1 MDTLFQNVLTASF
14 HGSVVILAV
23 LILRPLLK
31 NTPKKF
37 LCLLWMLAF
46 LRLLMPFEIQS
57 SMSLQPEPE
66 TMVPP
71 QQIIARPAD
80 ILPTPSPV
88 VLAAPEEDTPVR
100 PDTPASEYAEP
111 EQDIQ
116 TRPDVISVTPSF
128 DWKEA
133 IPVLWLAVACC
144 FGIYTLISYLGL
156 KRKVRFAVKI
166 PGGWECEGIE
176 TAFILGFIRPQ
187 IYIPMGMSLKTRSYI
202 LSHERTHLEKGDHW
216 FKMIGFIG
224 LALHWFNPLAWLAYI
239 LLCKDIELACDERVV
254 QFMEVEERKA
264 YSAALLNCSTNR
276 SHFAACPVA
285 FGEVSVKERIRRV
298 LNYRKPSF
306 WISLL
311 GVAAIVFVAVCLVTS
326 PVEEVEPQEAVV
338 IHSTEPSQAVEESAG
353 ETAPAA
359 GGFAATLSES
369 EIAYTCEQA
378 LYQLGE
384 QDFYQVNIETAA
396 VSSSQH
402 YGSYTQSNLISKL
415 HGNVMYQEE
424 DGRYTNM
431 GLLYEGKWYAHMGD
445 AWAESSIDGSG
456 NPNYWM
462 DTYNPSGKQITFPEG
477 TGVVDENTVS
487 FAADWTEEGP
497 YGRSCSGIYSFT
509 FLPDGSLQSIGLKYT
524 YVVAEEDGGGEV
536 NYSHLVTVQEGDQEE
551 VQKTMA
557 SIAEESMT
565 MEELDLWRIRREQV
579 SEVPSNKTSYDK
591 DFMLGSGQMG
601 WTFMDGEWFFKFGAE
616 DVTDTSLRLVVEYN
630 GQYGNNTVPSGTITA
645 GDTYFIEQLVDD
657 VWVSLPTLK
666 DDFSTIAKKQLGKGS
681 SQSINWKENYG
692 ELPGGFYRLGNY
704 YTFTTPGGE
713 TDTKVCYAKF
723 RLYDPNMDTLLN
735 QCRDGLKKLLSSD
748 SYHILNTSYLNMV
761 KDNDPEAH
769 YFTTEVWK
777 NGRDYLDEN
786 LYYRYSDNSL
796 KINRGMLR
804 RNGTYYDL
812 TWVGNSCRN
821 AVSTWEKVTY
831 PDESNFQ
838 IWSWTYEVY
847 DGQIWD
853 ITRKGSDIV
862 ITEAS
867 DFYDD
872 IPYIEKIYSFD
883 KEGNLTALQKV
894 YVYENGDRLVDDAMT
909 VLETEPEEIKAF
921 IAGQDLSKI
930 PTFSWAEEDAR
941 FSEGSEGVRSKNFVN
956 TTARTVSG
964 VDAAI
969 SIAIKDC
976 TLPAGAGLEPGTN
989 VSKAFYD
996 KDAGMWKVEFTASW
1010 DSSIYQA
1017 VYITDQGITQKTVT
1031 VEQNAE

>member
-1 MDTLFQNVLTASF
+1 MDNLFQNVLTAGF

-37 LCLLWMLAF
+37 LCFLWMLAF

-57 SMSLQPEPE
+57 PMSLQPEPE
-66 TMVPP
+66 AVVSSQMGERPP
-71 QQIIARPAD
+71 M
-80 ILPTPSPV
+80 ILPMSTPANVVEPEDAPV
-88 VLAAPEEDTPVR
+88 TQTPAERPAAPE
-100 PDTPASEYAEP
+100 ASAEP
-111 EQDIQ
+111 LEAGEIM
-116 TRPDVISVTPSF
+116 VSSSF
-128 DWKEA
+128 HWEEA
-133 IPVLWLAVACC
+133 IPYLWLGVAGC
-144 FGIYTLISYLGL
+144 FGIYTLASYLAL

-166 PGGWECEGIE
+166 PGGWECEDIE

-187 IYIPMGMSLKTRSYI
+187 IYIPIGMTGRNRSYI
-202 LSHERTHLEKGDHW
+202 LAHERTHLEKGDHW
-216 FKMIGFIG
+216 IKMVGFIG
-224 LALHWFNPLAWLAYI
+224 LAIHWFNPLVWLAYI

-311 GVAAIVFVAVCLVTS
+311 GVAAIGFVAVCLVTS
-326 PVEEVEPQEAVV
+326 PVEKETPVQE
-338 IHSTEPSQAVEESAG
+338 
-353 ETAPAA
+353 APAA
-359 GGFAATLSES
+359 VITTEPTGEETTPVEIRGFAETLSES
-369 EIAYTCEQA
+369 EIAYTCEKA
-378 LYQLGE
+378 LEALGE
-384 QDFYQVNIETAA
+384 QDFYQVKIDTAA

-402 YGSYTQSNLISKL
+402 YGSFDQTNLISKL

-445 AWAESSIDGSG
+445 AWAESSIDGNG

-497 YGRSCSGIYSFT
+497 FGQTYSGIYSFT

-536 NYSHLVTVQEGDQEE
+536 NYSHLVTVQEGNQDE
-551 VQKTMA
+551 VQQTMA
-557 SIAEESMT
+557 SIAEDAMT

-579 SEVPSNKTSYDK
+579 TEVPSNKTNYDK

-616 DVTDTSLRLVVEYN
+616 NVTETSLRLVVEYN
-630 GQYGNNTVPSGTITA
+630 GQYGNNTISSGTITA
-645 GDTYFIEQLVDD
+645 GDTYFIEELVDGT
-657 VWVSLPTLK
+657 WVSLPTLK
-666 DDFSTIAKKQLGKGS
+666 DDFSTIAKKQLGRGS
-681 SQSINWKENYG
+681 SQTINWRENYG

-704 YTFTTPGGE
+704 YTFTTPAGE

-735 QCRDGLKKLLSSD
+735 QCRDGLKKLLGSD
-748 SYHILNTSYLNMV
+748 SYHLINTSYL
-761 KDNDPEAH
+761 KLLKENDPDAH
-769 YFTTEVWK
+769 FFTTEVWK
-777 NGRDYLDEN
+777 SGRDYLDES
-786 LYYRYSDNSL
+786 LYYRHSDNSL
-796 KINRGMLR
+796 KSSRGMLR

-812 TWVGNSCRN
+812 TWVGDSCRN

-831 PDESNFQ
+831 PDEENFQ
-838 IWSWTYEVY
+838 IWSWTYEIF
-847 DGQIWD
+847 DGQLWD
-853 ITRKGSDIV
+853 ITRKGNDIIV
-862 ITEAS
+862 TEAS

-883 KEGNLTALQKV
+883 KEGKLIALQKV

-930 PTFSWAEEDAR
+930 PAFSWEEENAKYP
-941 FSEGSEGVRSKNFVN
+941 EGSEGVRSKNFVN
-956 TTARTVSG
+956 TTARAVSG
-964 VDAAI
+964 VEGAI
-969 SIAIKDC
+969 SIAIRDC
-976 TLPAGAGLEPGTN
+976 TLPASAGLEPGTN

-1010 DSSIYQA
+1010 DSDIYQA
-1017 VYITDQGITQKTVT
+1017 VYITDQGITKKTVT
-1031 VEQNAE
+1031 LGTGN